1 MFRCKGGDA
10 RKLHMLLAGAQRIA
24 NGEDARIKQ
33 TDDIAGIG
41 FVHDGAVVSHQAGA
55 GSKLDVLALLH
66 MECFHAALKLAGADA
81 QKRNAVAVILVHVG
95 LDFEHKAAELLAAGI
110 HHIAGGGILAG
121 QWRRGQAQE
130 LFQERF
136 HAKVG
141 QRGAKEYGAQLAVLH
156 SVQVKL
162 FGGAIQQLNVVSQL
176 LVVGRA
182 DQFVHFGGAQL
193 GGDLVHHLHAV
204 GAAIAFKSQHLA
216 GAAVKHALEL
226 FAAADGPVHRVGFDA
241 QDRFNVFH
249 QFKRVAGFAVHLV
262 DEGENGDMA
271 QGADLE
277 QLDGLGLN
285 ALGGV
290 DDHDGGIRRHQG
302 AVGILGEVL
311 VAGGIQNVD
320 ALALIVEL

>member
-1 MFRCKGGDA
+1 M
-10 RKLHMLLAGAQRIA
+10 
-24 NGEDARIKQ
+24 
-33 TDDIAGIG
+33 
-41 FVHDGAVVSHQAGA
+41 
-55 GSKLDVLALLH
+55 
-66 MECFHAALKLAGADA
+66 
-81 QKRNAVAVILVHVG
+81 
-95 LDFEHKAAELLAAGI
+95 
-110 HHIAGGGILAG
+110 
-121 QWRRGQAQE
+121 
-130 LFQERF
+130 
-136 HAKVG
+136 
-141 QRGAKEYGAQLAVLH
+141 LH

-182 DQFVHFGGAQL
+182 DQFVHFGCAQL

-241 QDRFNVFH
+241 QDRLNVFH

-285 ALGGV
+285 TLGGV

-302 AVGILGEVL
+302 TVGILGEVL